1 MSVKVKLVPEPLDHQ
16 VTHPNVEFFDP
27 PMCCPTGMCGPT
39 IDPALL
45 DLNEM
50 VLTLQSEG
58 IGVAR
63 NQMVGR
69 PQAFMNNAEVFRL
82 VREKQLAALPITVVD
97 GRIIKTGAYPSLED
111 VRAALS
117 GRQPEQSHR

>member
-16 VTHPNVEFFDP
+16 MTHPSVEFFDP
-27 PMCCPTGMCGPT
+27 PLCCPTGMCGPT
-39 IDPALL
+39 IDPVLL
-45 DLNEM
+45 DLNET

-63 NQMVGR
+63 YQMAGQ

-82 VREKQLAALPITVVD
+82 LREKQLAALPITVVE
-97 GRIIKTGAYPSLED
+97 GRIIKTGAYPSLEE
-111 VRAALS
+111 VREAL
-117 GRQPEQSHR
+117 GARQPQQ

>member
-1 MSVKVKLVPEPLDHQ
+1 MSVAVRLVPEPLGQ
-16 VTHPNVEFFDP
+16 VTHPSVEFFDP

-39 IDPALL
+39 IDPVLL
-45 DLNEM
+45 DVNEM

-63 NQMVGR
+63 YQMASY

-82 VREKQLAALPITVVD
+82 LREKQLTVLPITVVK
-97 GRIIKTGAYPSLED
+97 GRIIKTGAYPSLDE
-111 VRAALS
+111 VRAALNGCS
-117 GRQPEQSHR
+117 NG